1 MKGKTM
7 NDTQAEIKQLFTEA
21 SPEAQKLF
29 NEVFELEKGKLHMSK
44 PHGIVEQ
51 ILSTVKEVVR

>member
-1 MKGKTM
+1 MS
-7 NDTQAEIKQLFTEA
+7 DTQSEIRLIFSGS

-44 PHGIVEQ
+44 PQGIVEQ
-51 ILSTVKEVVR
+51 ILSSVKEVVR